1 MKGTKNDQQKPSD
14 NIEMKPQNSHET
26 SNAHNILQYARKRS
40 ILRKLMICQRK
51 KFMLKKE
58 QADFNR
64 MKKNLADTSISNFSQ
79 AEGFV
84 NNNFNG
90 YTKSEKENM
99 NVNSAN
105 DADNV
110 EQVDNI
116 KYFSLFCKFDFFFYS
131 FCNLF
136 FSNKIIDYSTMCGTR
151 QGLLT
156 MKRLTNSESIFFTFH
171 FKY

>member
-1 MKGTKNDQQKPSD
+1 
-14 NIEMKPQNSHET
+14 
-26 SNAHNILQYARKRS
+26 
-40 ILRKLMICQRK
+40 
-51 KFMLKKE
+51 
-58 QADFNR
+58 

-116 KYFSLFCKFDFFFYS
+116 KYFSLFCKFDFFSILSVTF
-131 FCNLF
+131 F
-136 FSNKIIDYSTMCGTR
+136 FSKKIIDYSTMCGTQ

-156 MKRLTNSESIFFTFH
+156 MKRLTNRESIFFTFH